1 MVNLI
6 QRLSF
11 ISLKQIKLVFLTT
24 LLILPILMFTG
35 CSKSGGDRTMNEQD
49 AKNIAI
55 NEARKLDYPVGSMDI
70 KLKKK
75 GNEIMVY
82 FSPKQPN
89 KESVIIGGD
98 LTIYIDSNNGK
109 IVKVERGQ

>member
-24 LLILPILMFTG
+24 LLILPILMFLG
-35 CSKSGGDRTMNEQD
+35 CSKSESDRTMNEQD
-49 AKNIAI
+49 AQNIAI
-55 NEARKLDYPVGSMDI
+55 NEARKLDYPVENMDI

-75 GNEIMVY
+75 GDKFVVY
-82 FSPKQPN
+82 FSPKQPDE
-89 KESVIIGGD
+89 ESVIIGGD
-98 LTIYIDSNNGK
+98 LTICIDSNNGK
-109 IVKVERGQ
+109 ILEVERGM